1 MIMQEDFFPYIKG
14 QEDLADYFM
23 RNSFKTV
30 NIKKG
35 EELEVPSKENI
46 CFIMK
51 GRLKVYMI
59 NDLGDERL
67 MWFLEEGNIIPN
79 LLTDSFAKRVIADEN
94 CEIYY
99 INTSTYYDYVLQNKE
114 HMKVFIDAFYS
125 RYGFLVQQLL
135 NAESENARLKVYKFI
150 YQLAAR
156 YGKTKE
162 NGEIMIENFPSRN
175 DISSITGVHRSNVT
189 RYITELE
196 KKDIVKKHK
205 LQLAVNDL
213 EKLRD
218 EITSLEEQDW

>member
-1 MIMQEDFFPYIKG
+1 MQEDFFPYIKG
-14 QEDLADYFM
+14 QEEYLADYFV
-23 RNSFKTV
+23 RNSFKAKV
-30 NIKKG
+30 IKKG
-35 EELEVPSKENI
+35 DELEVPPKENI

-79 LLTDSFAKRVIADEN
+79 LMTDSFAKRVIADED

-99 INTSTYYDYVLQNKE
+99 MNTNTYYDYVLQNKE
-114 HMKVFIDAFYS
+114 HMKVFIDSFYS

-150 YQLAAR
+150 YQLATR
-156 YGKTKE
+156 YGKTQA

-196 KKDIVKKHK
+196 KACIVKKHK
-205 LQLAVNDL
+205 LQLSVSNL
-213 EKLRD
+213 EQLKQ
-218 EITSLEEQDW
+218 EITALEEQE